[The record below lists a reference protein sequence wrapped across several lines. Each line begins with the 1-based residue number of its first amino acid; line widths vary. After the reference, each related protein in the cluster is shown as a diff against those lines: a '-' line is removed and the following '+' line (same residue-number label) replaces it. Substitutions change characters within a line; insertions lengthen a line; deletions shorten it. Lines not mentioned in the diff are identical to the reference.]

1 LIPPS
6 LAREGEQGG
15 SKKTELMNPEIKNI
29 IEDLKKKFEP
39 EILNVTEKNDKR
51 ITVDIPGKAILKISR
66 YLYHDQHFRFII
78 ASALQTK
85 KGFEIYY
92 HFSFDSAG
100 LILNLHVIL
109 PEEKPEV
116 ESLTVL
122 FEGANWIEREM
133 HEILGINFLNHPNL
147 EKLISQGNWAEGV
160 YPYRKKP

>member
-1 LIPPS
+1 M
-6 LAREGEQGG
+6 
-15 SKKTELMNPEIKNI
+15 KPEIQNI
-29 IEDLKKKFEP
+29 IEDLKKKFGP

-51 ITVDIPGKAILKISR
+51 ITVDIPGNAIIKISQ

-92 HFSFDSAG
+92 HFSYDSTG

-109 PEEKPEV
+109 PEEKPEI
-116 ESLTVL
+116 ESLTAL